1 MKYTVPQFIEYE
13 TKVVGPFTFGQFVF
27 IGLTAAA
34 CFVLYFIL
42 PFVPFLFAIAIIMPV
57 AFVLTLLK
65 VGGRPVPIILM
76 SFLKFSMGA
85 KMYIWKKK
93 EMPIMFV
100 KSELKKELEKKK
112 EGVDGGL
119 SLGIAENS
127 QLKKIQ
133 TKIEV
138 KT

>member
-13 TKVVGPFTFGQFVF
+13 TRVVGPFTFGQFTF
-27 IGLTAAA
+27 IGMSAAV
-34 CFVLYFIL
+34 CFVLYFLL
-42 PFVPFLFAIAIIMPV
+42 PIVVFLFAVAIIMPV
-57 AFVLTLLK
+57 TFVLTLMK
-65 VGGRPVPIILM
+65 VNGRPIPIFLM
-76 SFLKFSMGA
+76 NFFRFNAGT

-93 EMPIMFV
+93 EAPIMYV
-100 KSELKKELEKKK
+100 KSEMKKELEKKK
-112 EGVDGGL
+112 EGDVEGV

-127 QLKKIQ
+127 QLKKIK

>member
-1 MKYTVPQFIEYE
+1 MRYTVPQFIEYE
-13 TKVVGPFTFGQFVF
+13 TKIVGPFTFGQFVF
-27 IGLTAAA
+27 IGMTAAV

-42 PFVPFLFAIAIIMPV
+42 PLIPFLFAIAIIMPV
-57 AFVLTLLK
+57 AFVLALMK
-65 VGGRPVPIILM
+65 IGGRPVPIILM
-76 SFLKFSMGA
+76 SFFRFSMGT

-93 EMPIMFV
+93 EAPVMYV

-112 EGVDGGL
+112 EDDVKGV

-127 QLKKIQ
+127 QLEKMK

-138 KT
+138 K

>member
-13 TKVVGPFTFGQFVF
+13 TKIVGPFTFGQFIF
-27 IGLTAAA
+27 IGMTGAV

-42 PFVPFLFAIAIIMPV
+42 PHIIFLFAVGIIMPT
-57 AFVLTLLK
+57 AFVMALMK

-93 EMPIMFV
+93 ETPVMYV
-100 KSELKKELEKKK
+100 KSELKKELEKQK
-112 EGVDGGL
+112 EDDLKGS

-127 QLKKIQ
+127 QLKRIK

-138 KT
+138 K